1 MNDTV
6 KETVEKI
13 EANTKT
19 TMEKGTALVRDV
31 VDFQKGNLEAA
42 VESGKLA
49 VKGVQTLGANAFEV
63 SKKNFA
69 ASSAQI
75 KKLVAVRS
83 PMDFFK
89 LQAEFARS
97 QFDTVVADTKSSS
110 ELLVKV
116 AGETIA
122 PLTGR
127 YQVAAEKFKSL
138 AA

>member
-31 VDFQKGNLEAA
+31 VEFQKGNLEAA

-49 VKGVQTLGANAFEV
+49 VKGAQSLGQNAFEI
-63 SKKNFA
+63 SKKNFS
-69 ASSAQI
+69 ASSEQL

-83 PMDFFK
+83 PVDFFK
-89 LQAEFARS
+89 LQTEFVRS
-97 QFDTVVADTKSSS
+97 QFNEAVADTKSSG
-110 ELLVKV
+110 ELFVKL
-116 AGETIA
+116 AGETIK
-122 PLTGR
+122 PLQGR
-127 YQVAAEKFKSL
+127 YTVAAEKIKSL